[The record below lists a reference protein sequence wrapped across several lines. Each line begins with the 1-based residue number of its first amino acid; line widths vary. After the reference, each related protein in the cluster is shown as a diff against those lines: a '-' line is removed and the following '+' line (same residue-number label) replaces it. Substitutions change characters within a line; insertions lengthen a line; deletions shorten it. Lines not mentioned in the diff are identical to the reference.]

1 MSRPSKRF
9 VLPYEPE
16 YTAHRT
22 DGRVGRAGQLH
33 RLARRLVAG
42 PTLVPEHVV
51 DGKVALK
58 GPSPGN
64 PSRAVE
70 LERSVS
76 FPRRR

>member
-22 DGRVGRAGQLH
+22 DTRIGRAGRLH
-33 RLARRLVAG
+33 RCARRLVAG
-42 PTLVPEHVV
+42 PALVPDHDV
-51 DGKVALK
+51 DSKPALK

-76 FPRRR
+76 FPQRR